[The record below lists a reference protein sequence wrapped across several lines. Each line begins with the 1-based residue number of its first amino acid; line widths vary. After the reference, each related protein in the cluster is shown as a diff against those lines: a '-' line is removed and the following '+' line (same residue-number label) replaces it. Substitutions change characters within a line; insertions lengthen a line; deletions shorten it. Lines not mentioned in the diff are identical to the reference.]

1 MIKIRYK
8 KKKLNM
14 NLIAGVVWSVIAIIK
29 ISFTDQSKLSFLTYG
44 WIILAILYLSLYF
57 VQRFTSYMT
66 IENNVIS
73 KPIPL
78 PKQIAISDITEIKK
92 FKSGYKLI
100 SETKTLA
107 INTEMINE
115 DDLATLHTF
124 LDGIQVKA

>member
-1 MIKIRYK
+1 
-8 KKKLNM
+8 M